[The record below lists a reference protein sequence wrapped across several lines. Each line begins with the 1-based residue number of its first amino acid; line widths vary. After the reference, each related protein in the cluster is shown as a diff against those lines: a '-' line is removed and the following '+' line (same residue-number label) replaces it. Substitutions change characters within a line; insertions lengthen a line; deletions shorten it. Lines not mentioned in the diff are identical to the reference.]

1 MDDHVA
7 GSMSS
12 SEGDQVE
19 ARQVPTVYSA
29 TWCGYCHRLK
39 KQLERA
45 GIPYQQV
52 DVDEDPSVLPKLEE
66 LNGGEWIIPTVEFP
80 DGTALVNPS
89 VAAVAAK
96 LQGDQ

>member
-1 MDDHVA
+1 MTK
-7 GSMSS
+7 SK
-12 SEGDQVE
+12 GDPVT
-19 ARQVPTVYSA
+19 PHPLPIVYSA

-45 GIPYQQV
+45 GIPFQQV

-96 LQGDQ
+96 LQGDR